1 MINDFLFEAD
11 SCTSNRSY
19 AEVPLKELPLNIK
32 ENDGDGR
39 NSRRVDDRANYG
51 RSEKR
56 FILCV
61 RGGGGRHRFVSRL
74 PSLTRLSLWQ
84 EYHENKDVG
93 MMRRNG

>member
-11 SCTSNRSY
+11 SYTSNRIY
-19 AEVPLKELPLNIK
+19 AEVPLKELPNSEPLNIK
-32 ENDGDGR
+32 ENDRDGR

-61 RGGGGRHRFVSRL
+61 RGGGGGGIAL
-74 PSLTRLSLWQ
+74 L
-84 EYHENKDVG
+84 VG
-93 MMRRNG
+93 YQS